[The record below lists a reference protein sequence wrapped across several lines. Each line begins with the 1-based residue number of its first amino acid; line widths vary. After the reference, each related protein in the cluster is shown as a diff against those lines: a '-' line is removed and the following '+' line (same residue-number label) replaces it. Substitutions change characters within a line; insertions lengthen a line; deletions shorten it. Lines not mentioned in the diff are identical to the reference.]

1 MNASHGEHEK
11 AEFQEG
17 RTTRCGVRI
26 GLVVNPD
33 AGLGG
38 RLGFKGSDGRA
49 KEAREAGA
57 NDRSGPRMQECLHH
71 LFHILHSGFNRTN
84 LSVSYVGWS
93 GRMGGEWIDEP
104 SMLESFESLG
114 NTPDMTSAKDTGRLV
129 EQLIDANVDVILYA
143 GGDGTTRDIVLA
155 LEQAQREDE
164 QTPLV
169 GVPGGVKM
177 HSGCFA
183 TTPKAA
189 AEVVL
194 AFGLGDLQCA
204 ITEVMDL
211 DEEVYQQGEWRV
223 RMYGEAWTPSSP
235 RYMQGAKEQVERESE
250 EETLEGLAKHV
261 ESLIEEQE
269 DLMVIWGSGGT
280 LQRMGKHLGKELTLL
295 GIDITQG
302 STLHKDLNE
311 QRLIDIISTHVDQHG
326 EQRPTLLLLSPM
338 GGQGFLI
345 GRGNLQLSPS
355 VLRLVGMNNILGVAT
370 PAKLLGLESLRIDTG
385 DGDLDEEFK
394 AKRYIKVLQGF
405 RTTRL
410 LRIAE

>member
-1 MNASHGEHEK
+1 MLRIILQKK

-17 RTTRCGVRI
+17 AICGRSVRI
-26 GLVVNPD
+26 GIVVNPD

-57 NDRSGPRMQECLHH
+57 NDRSGPRMHECLEH
-71 LFHILHSGFNRTN
+71 LHHILNTGLNRSN
-84 LSVSYVGWS
+84 LNIQFVGWE
-93 GRMGGEWIDEP
+93 GRMGNAWLPESIDH
-104 SMLESFESLG
+104 SDFEAVG
-114 NTPDMTSAKDTGRLV
+114 VTPQATTAEETTNLVKQLV
-129 EQLIDANVDVILYA
+129 ESNVDAILYA

-155 LEQAQREDE
+155 LDAIQTDE
-164 QTPLV
+164 EKTPLV

-194 AFGLGDLQCA
+194 SFGLGDLQCA

-250 EETLEGLAKHV
+250 EDTLEGLAKHV
-261 ESLIEEQE
+261 YMLIEEE
-269 DLMVIWGSGGT
+269 ENLMVIWGSGGT
-280 LQRMGKHLGKELTLL
+280 LQRMGKHVDKSLTLL
-295 GIDITQG
+295 GIDISVG
-302 STLHKDLNE
+302 PTLHNDLNE
-311 QRLIDIISTHVDQHG
+311 QGLIELISNHVDDEG
-326 EQRPTLLLLSPM
+326 NELPCLLLLSPM

-345 GRGNLQLSPS
+345 GRGNLQLSPA
-355 VLRLVGMNNILGVAT
+355 VLRLVGMDNILGVAT
-370 PAKLLGLESLRIDTG
+370 PAKLLGLDSLRIDTG
-385 DGDLDEEFK
+385 DGNLDEQFK
-394 AKRYIKVLQGF
+394 QKRFIKVLQGF